1 MSPMDKHTFVA
12 KINFLV
18 VKVFQ
23 TQLKWRALSL
33 GIWLVIQTQK
43 AILWTEFQT
52 RWKFN
57 LRWQSQI
64 VSNLSVEVSNSERSL
79 ETLAT
84 GTFLSF
90 GLSFD
95 DWKIELWPWKHAHM
109 HESARAAIIGIL
121 FAGLLRDMCRA
132 WMRYRVPKHSNETLF
147 VMKTYVMTTQVFW
160 ILLLN
165 NNP

>member
-1 MSPMDKHTFVA
+1 MDPVQQVLFGYFWPNLAKFRPWFGYLDFFGPGNPEFWRCKRPLHNLSSQFMSPMDKHTFVA
-12 KINFLV
+12 KIHFLV

-95 DWKIELWPWKHAHM
+95 DWKIELWFM
-109 HESARAAIIGIL
+109 IYS
-121 FAGLLRDMCRA
+121 
-132 WMRYRVPKHSNETLF
+132 
-147 VMKTYVMTTQVFW
+147 
-160 ILLLN
+160 
-165 NNP
+165 